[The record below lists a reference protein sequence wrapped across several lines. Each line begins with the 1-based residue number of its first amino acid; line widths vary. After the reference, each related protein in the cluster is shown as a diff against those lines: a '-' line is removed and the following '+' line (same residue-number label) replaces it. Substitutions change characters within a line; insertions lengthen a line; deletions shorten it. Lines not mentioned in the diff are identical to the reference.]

1 MIRIH
6 ISPLLILYIAISVCS
21 DEYFATP
28 LPPTLTWPHTK
39 PGLSPN
45 LHSSGLF
52 WLFLVNNNWSTG
64 KFLNWPE
71 VTSGLYLHER
81 TKHLGSGS
89 LPRYLIIPLSSVS
102 QYHWPKFIE
111 IKVSSRQHINDDILL
126 HQWRSCIP
134 GPNQVGGERLT
145 ALTADN
151 SSLSVQGEGMG
162 GEDCWHVG
170 PGFLFWCHHQT
181 K

>member
-1 MIRIH
+1 MIRIY

-39 PGLSPN
+39 PGLSPH

-64 KFLNWPE
+64 KILNWPE
-71 VTSGLYLHER
+71 VTSGFYLHER

-102 QYHWPKFIE
+102 QYHWLPAHLSNIVPLAHSPYDSITWLTPCRKGTDERDFLVQVFSLPIAP
-111 IKVSSRQHINDDILL
+111 SRL
-126 HQWRSCIP
+126 
-134 GPNQVGGERLT
+134 GGQR
-145 ALTADN
+145 
-151 SSLSVQGEGMG
+151 
-162 GEDCWHVG
+162 
-170 PGFLFWCHHQT
+170 
-181 K
+181 